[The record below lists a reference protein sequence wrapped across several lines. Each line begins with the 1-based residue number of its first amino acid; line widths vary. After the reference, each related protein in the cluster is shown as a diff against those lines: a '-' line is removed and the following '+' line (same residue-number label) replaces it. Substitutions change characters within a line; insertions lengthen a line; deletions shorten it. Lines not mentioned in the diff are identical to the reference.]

1 MERYKYTY
9 KVNEAGTITTCEND
23 EEAMQLGR
31 ELASHF
37 DKKDGWISVKVLG
50 DKGKETTVGWV
61 LPLDNEQ
68 EKHNNKKR

>member
-9 KVNEAGTITTCEND
+9 KGNEAGITTCEND

-37 DKKDGWISVKVLG
+37 DKKDGWIIVKVLG

-61 LPLDNEQ
+61 LPLDKEQ
-68 EKHNNKKR
+68 KKHNNKKR